1 MRKLIT
7 VITPTFNEEDN
18 VEVCYQTILQ
28 LFQNELKDYDFEY
41 IFADN
46 ASQDRTPERLRTLA
60 EADSRVKVIY
70 NARNYGPLRSNF
82 NALTRATGDAVLVCL
97 AADLQ
102 DPPELLPDFV
112 RKWEEGNQVVYGV
125 RLNRPE
131 PVILR
136 NLRKIFYRIINR
148 LAEVPIPVDAGEYQ
162 LIDRAVLNALL
173 VCDDYYPY
181 IRGLIANCGFKSTGI
196 AYDWKRRRS
205 GLSKATWFGLIDQA
219 INALISFSNIPI
231 RICLL
236 GGLALA
242 TISTFYSIAQ
252 LLSVLVLP
260 KGAASGIPTIVVALF
275 FFGGVQLFFLGII
288 GEYVTAIH
296 AQVRRRPLVVE
307 RAVVNFET
315 GPRVTPT
322 SRP

>member
-7 VITPTFNEEDN
+7 VITPTYNEEDN

-28 LFQNELKDYDFEY
+28 LFQNELKNYDFEY

-46 ASQDRTPERLRTLA
+46 ASQDRTPERLRALA

-82 NALTRATGDAVLVCL
+82 NALTRATGDAILVCL

-162 LIDRAVLNALL
+162 LIDRAVLDALL

-181 IRGLIANCGFKSTGI
+181 IRGLIANCGFRSTGI
-196 AYDWKRRRS
+196 SYDWKRRRS

-252 LLSVLVLP
+252 LLSVILLP
-260 KGAASGIPTIVVALF
+260 KGAAPGIPTIVVALF

-307 RAVVNFET
+307 RAVINFEA

-322 SRP
+322 LRP